1 MLDRITVG
9 RKGEEKACE
18 FLLDNSFRII
28 EKNYRCR
35 LGEIDIIGWDGDDL
49 VFVEVR
55 ARSSVSFASPEET
68 VGLRKQQKIRRLAA
82 HYLARKFG
90 REVNCRFD
98 VVAIIFDR
106 EGNDLRINHYKG
118 AFY

>member
-1 MLDRITVG
+1 MLDKLTVG

-18 FLLDNSFRII
+18 FLLANSFRII
-28 EKNYRCR
+28 EKNFRCR
-35 LGEIDIIGWDGDDL
+35 LGELDIIAWDGEEL

-68 VGLRKQQKIRRLAA
+68 VGRRKQQKLRSLANY
-82 HYLARKFG
+82 YLSRKLG
-90 REVNCRFD
+90 CEVACRFD
-98 VVAIIFDR
+98 VITLLLDR
-106 EGNDLRINHYKG
+106 DGNALKINHLRG